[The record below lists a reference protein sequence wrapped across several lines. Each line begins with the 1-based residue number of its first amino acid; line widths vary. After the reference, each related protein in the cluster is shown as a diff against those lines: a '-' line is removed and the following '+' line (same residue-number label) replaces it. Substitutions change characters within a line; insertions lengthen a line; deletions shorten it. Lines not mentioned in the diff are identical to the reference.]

1 MMDAIERARAERRLA
16 VKLFAV
22 LLVVVAA
29 IYGVLV
35 RGSAPPSPASSDR
48 HSNGEVAE

>member
-1 MMDAIERARAERRLA
+1 MMDAIERARAERRLT

-29 IYGVLV
+29 IYGLLV
-35 RGSAPPSPASSDR
+35 RSAPPLPTASNS
-48 HSNGEVAE
+48 HTNTGAPE